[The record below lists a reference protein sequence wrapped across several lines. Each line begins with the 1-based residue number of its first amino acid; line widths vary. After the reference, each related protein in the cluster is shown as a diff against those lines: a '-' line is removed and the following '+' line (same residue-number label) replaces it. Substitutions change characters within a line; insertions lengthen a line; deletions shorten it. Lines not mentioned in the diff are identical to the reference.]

1 MSLRGKSFIIA
12 LSPRDTGQ
20 SVGWSIWLKTNC
32 LLTMK
37 VEFCNSLSFEE
48 HEDVTLL
55 LFLLSDYLAWK
66 HNISLL

>member
-1 MSLRGKSFIIA
+1 MSLRGKSIIIA

-37 VEFCNSLSFEE
+37 VELCNSLSFEE

-66 HNISLL
+66 RNISLL

>member
-1 MSLRGKSFIIA
+1 MSLRGKSIIIA

-37 VEFCNSLSFEE
+37 VELCNSLSFEE
-48 HEDVTLL
+48 HEDVTLS

-66 HNISLL
+66 RNISLL